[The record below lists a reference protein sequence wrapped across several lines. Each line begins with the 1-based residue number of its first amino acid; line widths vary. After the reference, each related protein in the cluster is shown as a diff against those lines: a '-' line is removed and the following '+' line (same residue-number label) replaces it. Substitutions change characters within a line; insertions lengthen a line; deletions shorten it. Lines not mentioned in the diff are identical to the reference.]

1 MTAEYKGTTQEQGQ
15 GGMNGKIINNKT
27 KNEWQKN
34 TRRRK
39 TITGKN
45 DKRIGKE
52 WMTARRQNVSR
63 IQGIEQRH
71 NDRRI
76 QGVRI

>member
-15 GGMNGKIINNKT
+15 GGKNGKIINNKT
-27 KNEWQKN
+27 KNERQKN

-45 DKRIGKE
+45 DKSIGKE
-52 WMTARRQNVSR
+52 
-63 IQGIEQRH
+63 
-71 NDRRI
+71 
-76 QGVRI
+76 